1 MNYKQ
6 LLIDNF
12 VFKTSY
18 VAQFVPGMSVKETKD
33 YISVDCGLPADTF
46 NVITLLNNNL
56 TEGIEKLYKEVFYYN
71 QKFPMSIWLWDE
83 EQERDIKAS

>member
-1 MNYKQ
+1 
-6 LLIDNF
+6 
-12 VFKTSY
+12 
-18 VAQFVPGMSVKETKD
+18 MSVKETKD

-71 QKFPMSIWLWDE
+71 QKNSNEYLVMG
-83 EQERDIKAS
+83 

>member
-56 TEGIEKLYKEVFYYN
+56 TEGLRNYIRRYSTIIK
-71 QKFPMSIWLWDE
+71 KFPIVFGYGMRS
-83 EQERDIKAS
+83 KAEI